1 MRRRALVA
9 TAALLAACSNP
20 LSRPYA
26 EKRLYVLTAQRNG
39 GLPAPARGRALVV
52 RSVTAS
58 PGMEGRGLVTR
69 RPGNVQESDFWN
81 EFFTAPAAMVQD
93 AIRQWLSESGLFTA
107 VLDQGSA
114 GRADLA
120 LESVLV
126 AAIGDGTDPA
136 APVARL
142 HLQTL
147 LLGLDR
153 TPPRI
158 LARGDYDRRVPV
170 PSLAPDAVVEGLSRA
185 LALAL
190 ADLEADLRRLGA
202 VAAGA

>member
-1 MRRRALVA
+1 MRRRGLAAALGLVA
-9 TAALLAACSNP
+9 AACSNP
-20 LSRPYA
+20 LSRPYP
-26 EKRLYVLTAQRNG
+26 EKRLYVLDAQRPST
-39 GLPAPARGRALVV
+39 LPAPTRGRTLVV
-52 RSVTAS
+52 RTVTPA
-58 PGMEGRGLVTR
+58 PGVEGRGLITR

-93 AIRQWLSESGLFTA
+93 AMRQWLSDAGMFTA
-107 VLDQGSA
+107 VLDQGSR

-126 AAIGDGTDPA
+126 AVLADGTDPA
-136 APVARL
+136 APVARV

-158 LARGDYDRRVPV
+158 LARGDYDRRVPIA
-170 PSLAPDAVVEGLSRA
+170 SLAAEVVAPGLSQA
-185 LALAL
+185 LAMVL
-190 ADLEADLRRLGA
+190 ADLEADLRRTALA
-202 VAAGA
+202 

>member
-1 MRRRALVA
+1 VKRRAM
-9 TAALLAACSNP
+9 LAATVLAGCTNP
-20 LSRPYA
+20 LSRPYP
-26 EKRLYVLTAQRNG
+26 EKRLYVLEARRPIT
-39 GLPAPARGRALVV
+39 LPAPARGRTLMV
-52 RSVTAS
+52 RSVAAS
-58 PGMEGRGLVTR
+58 PGMEGRGLITR

-93 AIRQWLSESGLFTA
+93 SLRQWLSESGLFAA

-126 AAIGDGTDPA
+126 AALGDGTDPA

-158 LARGDYDRRVPV
+158 IARGDYDRRVSV
-170 PSLAPDAVVEGLSRA
+170 PSLAPEAVAPGLSQA
-185 LALAL
+185 LALVL
-190 ADLEADLRRLGA
+190 ADLEADLRRLA
-202 VAAGA
+202 SA

>member
-1 MRRRALVA
+1 MKRRAAL
-9 TAALLAACSNP
+9 AAASLLAACSNP
-20 LSRPYA
+20 LSRPYP
-26 EKRLYVLTAQRNG
+26 EKRLYVLTARRSG
-39 GLPAPARGRALVV
+39 TLPAPARGRTLVV
-52 RSVTAS
+52 RSVTAA
-58 PGMEGRGLVTR
+58 PGMEGRGLITR

-81 EFFTAPAAMVQD
+81 EFFTSPAAMVQD
-93 AIRQWLSESGLFTA
+93 AMRQWLSDAGLFAA
-107 VLDQGSA
+107 VLDQGSQ

-126 AAIGDGTDPA
+126 AALGDGTDPA
-136 APVARL
+136 APFARL

-170 PSLAPDAVVEGLSRA
+170 ASLAPEAVAPGLSQA
-185 LALAL
+185 LALVL
-190 ADLEADLRRLGA
+190 ADLEADLRRFA
-202 VAAGA
+202 VA

>member
-1 MRRRALVA
+1 VRRRAL
-9 TAALLAACSNP
+9 LAAAVLGGCGNP
-20 LSRPYA
+20 LSRPYP
-26 EKRLYVLTAQRNG
+26 EKRLYVLEARRPVA
-39 GLPAPARGRALVV
+39 LPAPARGRTLVV
-52 RSVTAS
+52 RSVTAA

-81 EFFTAPAAMVQD
+81 EFFTAPAAMVQESLRRWLAD
-93 AIRQWLSESGLFTA
+93 AGLFAA

-126 AAIGDGTDPA
+126 AALGDGTDPA

-158 LARGDYDRRVPV
+158 VARGDYDRRVPL
-170 PSLAPDAVVEGLSRA
+170 PALAPEVVAPGLSQA
-185 LALAL
+185 LALVL
-190 ADLEADLRRLGA
+190 ADLEADLRR
-202 VAAGA
+202 AALA